1 MTAVLASTPLPENE
15 VSRDQYEGRTLMC
28 DERFRRD
35 KERIDRHK
43 DEMRRVRELTV
54 QMGEMIKRHDS
65 QIEGHEKRLQTLE
78 KQPSEQFGKIKT
90 AVITAVVSGL
100 AGLAVS
106 AIWKLG

>member
-1 MTAVLASTPLPENE
+1 MPENE

-35 KERIDRHK
+35 KERIDRHEE
-43 DEMRRVRELTV
+43 EMRRVRELTV
-54 QMGEMIKRHDS
+54 QMGEMIKRHDN
-65 QIEGHEKRLQTLE
+65 QIEAHERRIMNLE

-90 AVITAVVSGL
+90 AAVTAIVTGL

>member
-1 MTAVLASTPLPENE
+1 MPENE

-35 KERIDRHK
+35 KERIDRHEE
-43 DEMRRVRELTV
+43 EMRRVRELTV
-54 QMGEMIKRHDS
+54 QMGEMIKRHDN
-65 QIEGHEKRLQTLE
+65 QIESHERRIMNLE

-90 AVITAVVSGL
+90 AAVTAVVTGL

-106 AIWKLG
+106 AIWKMG

>member
-1 MTAVLASTPLPENE
+1 MPENEALRSE

-35 KERIDRHK
+35 KERIDRNE

-65 QIEGHEKRLQTLE
+65 QIEGHERRLMTLE

-90 AVITAVVSGL
+90 AAITAIVTGL
-100 AGLAVS
+100 VGLAVN